1 MKFWSENTS
10 LKFKLV
16 LVALSMF
23 GFGYAIVPLYEVFCD
38 VTGIKVLALG
48 DRFIES
54 AGDYKPLN
62 TQVDDTRTV
71 TVEFDANVRGLWR
84 FKPEKS
90 SLRVHPGEMTTI
102 MYEFQNMQGR
112 SITAQAVPSYAP
124 EQAGPNFHK
133 LECFCFKEHTLAP
146 GEKKSWP
153 VVFVVDSG
161 LPRDVKTITLSY
173 TFFEVGGKTPPVPVA
188 SNEANDKT
196 REGS

>member
-10 LKFKLV
+10 LKYKLA
-16 LVALSMF
+16 LVALLMF
-23 GFGYAIVPLYEVFCD
+23 GFGYAIVPLYKVFCN
-38 VTGIKVLALG
+38 VTGINVLALG

-54 AGDYKPLN
+54 AGDAKPLN
-62 TQVDDTRTV
+62 TQVDASRTV
-71 TVEFDANVRGLWR
+71 TVEFDANARGPWR

-90 SLRVHPGEMTTI
+90 SLSVHPGELTTI

-133 LECFCFKEHTLAP
+133 VECFCFKQHTLAP

-153 VVFVVDSG
+153 VVFVVDG
-161 LPRDVKTITLSY
+161 DLPRDVKTITLSY
-173 TFFEVGGKTPPVPVA
+173 TFFEVGGKTPPAPVA
-188 SNEANDKT
+188 SNWANVQTK
-196 REGS
+196 EGS